1 MSDKDQKGFIV
12 FGDTKEVVDELSD
25 EQAGRLF
32 RGMLQYFVDGTDPD
46 FTDALK
52 FVFIPI
58 RQQMDRNAD
67 KYTKMCDRN
76 KQNARKRWDASGC
89 DSMRS
94 DAVGCGRMRSDASAY
109 DNKRSYAVDANIKK
123 DTKEKEG
130 TDTKSESPEQ
140 GDEIS
145 SLLSFFNSKTGS
157 SYKDTAQFEDLINE
171 RISEGYTFKDLR
183 SVIDKKA
190 AEWSCDGKM
199 RTYLR
204 PSTLFGEKFEEYLN
218 APDPIAVLDEKK
230 ESRKAKELEDEL
242 KADMEGLDSVTNRIE
257 EIRSSDSVK
266 ENYDELNE
274 LKLQQAIYEEQVE
287 NLKRR
292 LGAS

>member
-76 KQNARKRWDASGC
+76 KQNARKRWDA
-89 DSMRS
+89 
-94 DAVGCGRMRSDASAY
+94 VGCGRMRSDASAY
-109 DNKRSYAVDANIKK
+109 DNKRSDAVDANIKK

-157 SYKDTAQFEDLINE
+157 SYKDTDQFEDLINE
-171 RISEGYTFKDLR
+171 RLSEGYTFEDLR
-183 SVIDKKA
+183 SVIEKKA

-218 APDPIAVLDEKK
+218 APDPIAILDEKK
-230 ESRKAKELEDEL
+230 ESKKAKELEDEL
-242 KADMEGLDSVTNRIE
+242 KADMEGLNSVTNRIE

-274 LKLQQAIYEEQVE
+274 LKLQQAIYAEHIE

>member
-1 MSDKDQKGFIV
+1 MKDGKETLIVYQKQ
-12 FGDTKEVVDELSD
+12 VD
-25 EQAGRLF
+25 
-32 RGMLQYFVDGTDPD
+32 
-46 FTDALK
+46 
-52 FVFIPI
+52 I
-58 RQQMDRNAD
+58 
-67 KYTKMCDRN
+67 C
-76 KQNARKRWDASGC
+76 KRHL
-89 DSMRS
+89 
-94 DAVGCGRMRSDASAY
+94 
-109 DNKRSYAVDANIKK
+109 
-123 DTKEKEG
+123 
-130 TDTKSESPEQ
+130 SPEQ
-140 GDEIS
+140 FGRLMFALFDPESPVDDDIALAYEFMS
-145 SLLSFFNSKTGS
+145 LQRDVDSKKYEKRCEQNRVNGKKGGRPKTEKTEKTERFSEKPNGFFENPNDNDNDNENENGNGNESVPDNPLSLLSFFNSKTGS
-157 SYKDTAQFEDLINE
+157 SYKDTDQFEDLINQ
-171 RISEGYTFKDLR
+171 RLSEGYTFEDLR
-183 SVIDKKA
+183 SVIEKKA

-218 APDPIAVLDEKK
+218 APDPIAILDEKK
-230 ESRKAKELEDEL
+230 ESRKAKELKDEL

>member
-1 MSDKDQKGFIV
+1 MKDGKETLIVYQKQ
-12 FGDTKEVVDELSD
+12 VD
-25 EQAGRLF
+25 
-32 RGMLQYFVDGTDPD
+32 
-46 FTDALK
+46 
-52 FVFIPI
+52 I
-58 RQQMDRNAD
+58 
-67 KYTKMCDRN
+67 C
-76 KQNARKRWDASGC
+76 KRHL
-89 DSMRS
+89 
-94 DAVGCGRMRSDASAY
+94 
-109 DNKRSYAVDANIKK
+109 
-123 DTKEKEG
+123 
-130 TDTKSESPEQ
+130 SPEQ
-140 GDEIS
+140 FGRLMFALFDPESPVDDDIALAYEFMS
-145 SLLSFFNSKTGS
+145 LQRDVDSKKYEKRCEQNRVNGKKGGRPKTEKTEKTERFSEKPNGFFENPNDNDNDNENEKGNDNVSVPDNPLSLLSFFNSKTGS
-157 SYKDTAQFEDLINE
+157 SYKDTDQFEDLINQ
-171 RISEGYTFKDLR
+171 RLSEGYTFEDLR
-183 SVIDKKA
+183 SVIEKKA

-218 APDPIAVLDEKK
+218 APDPIAILDEKK
-230 ESRKAKELEDEL
+230 ESRKAKELKDEL